1 MWNQTHIL
9 ILVKKLIIKVINLKL
24 VIFLEYQNIKKIF
37 AKGYTP
43 NWSEDILVIKKVK
56 NTMLLTYVIND
67 RNGVEIVGMFYEN
80 ELQNKKQ
87 IKKILELKK

>member
-1 MWNQTHIL
+1 M
-9 ILVKKLIIKVINLKL
+9 
-24 VIFLEYQNIKKIF
+24 IFLEYQNIKKIF

>member
-1 MWNQTHIL
+1 MKSNTYIDSSKEVNNKSHKFKISD
-9 ILVKKLIIKVINLKL
+9 
-24 VIFLEYQNIKKIF
+24 IFRISKYKKIF

-67 RNGVEIVGMFYEN
+67 RNGVEIAAMFYEN

>member
-24 VIFLEYQNIKKIF
+24 VIFLEYQNIKKF
-37 AKGYTP
+37 
-43 NWSEDILVIKKVK
+43 LRKVTLQI

-67 RNGVEIVGMFYEN
+67 FNGVEIVGMFYEN
-80 ELQNKKQ
+80 EFQKK
-87 IKKILELKK
+87 KSKRF